1 MMQDV
6 NLFDLMIFNTENRML
21 FNDRVTP
28 GNKKPGFIQS
38 G

>member
-6 NLFDLMIFNTENRML
+6 NLFDLMIFNTENWML

-28 GNKKPGFIQS
+28 GN
-38 G
+38 